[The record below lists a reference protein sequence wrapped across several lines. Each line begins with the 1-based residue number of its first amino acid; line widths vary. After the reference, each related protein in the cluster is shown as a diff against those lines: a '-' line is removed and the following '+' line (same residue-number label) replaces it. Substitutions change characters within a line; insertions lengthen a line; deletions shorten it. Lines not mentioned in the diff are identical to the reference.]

1 MLLNSKKI
9 AFLGVLLAANQIIIM
24 LSSVFQTNT
33 LFFFGVAAL
42 IICIVVI
49 EFNLTSGITFYIAS
63 SILAF
68 ILAPNKIQIV
78 TYIGF
83 FGSYSIMKYI
93 IESTI
98 NKKNLSVIIEYLL
111 KLIYFNIAIVIYY
124 FVMRSIV
131 KIPVLWWSVILAEV
145 FFLVYDYFLNYFI
158 NVYIDSIKPKIKI
171 MK

>member
-9 AFLGVLLAANQIIIM
+9 AFLGVLLAINQIVIM
-24 LSSVFQTNT
+24 LSVVFQTNT

-42 IICIVVI
+42 IICIVII
-49 EFNLTSGITFYIAS
+49 EFNLTSGITFYVAS

-68 ILAPNKIQIV
+68 ILAPNKIQII

-93 IESTI
+93 IEIVT
-98 NKKNLSVIIEYLL
+98 NKRNLSVIIEYLL
-111 KLIYFNIAIVIYY
+111 KIMYFNIAIAIYY
-124 FVMRSIV
+124 FIMSSVV

-145 FFLVYDYFLNYFI
+145 FFIVYDYFLTYFI
-158 NVYIDSIKPKIKI
+158 NVYIDKIKPKLKI